1 MVVLMSCPVCGGS
14 GRVLIEVPCFADG
27 GWMDCEQLEIACNC
41 NPAATDAEALDVLI
55 FEG

>member
-1 MVVLMSCPVCGGS
+1 MSCPVCGGS